1 MAAKR
6 PSQKQVDDAKQEAK
20 KARLDAT
27 KARAEAAKAKASVV
41 ASGGKNKLAG
51 FINFIREKGV
61 VGLAVGLAIGTAA
74 SGLVTQIVNA
84 VITPIIGLLI
94 GKDGLKGLNV
104 EVNLWDRTEI
114 FAFGDLIDAL
124 IKFMAIAAVIYF
136 VIMGLKLDKLDVKKD
151 KV

>member
-1 MAAKR
+1 MAANQPTR
-6 PSQKQVDDAKQEAK
+6 KQLDDAKQEAK

-41 ASGGKNKLAG
+41 ASGGKNQLTG

-74 SGLVTQIVNA
+74 SGLVTQMVNA
-84 VITPIIGLLI
+84 AITPTIGLLI

-136 VIMGLKLDKLDVKKD
+136 VVMGLKLDKLDVKKD
-151 KV
+151 KD